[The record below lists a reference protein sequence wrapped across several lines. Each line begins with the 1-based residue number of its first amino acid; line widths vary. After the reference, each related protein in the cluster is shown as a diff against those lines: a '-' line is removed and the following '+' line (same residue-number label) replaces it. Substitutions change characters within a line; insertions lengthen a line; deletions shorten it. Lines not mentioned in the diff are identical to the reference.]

1 MPALWFD
8 LPWMLLPLIWGSNSE
23 KIWCIVWGRRMSDW
37 FRSFCIDSGLLN
49 EAVMCVCG
57 WLAGCPAASCAFLCC
72 LGLIELREEAHFRV
86 IYHHPNTSCLLY
98 SCLPPPWIQFPPSPL
113 PLYSV
118 PLWALGHD
126 FLRTSVSPL
135 QNSIKTINTNYVVH
149 FSVFFF
155 LMCEC

>member
-1 MPALWFD
+1 MPALRFD

-23 KIWCIVWGRRMSDW
+23 KIWRIVWGRRMSDW

-98 SCLPPPWIQFPPSPL
+98 CRLPPPWIQFSFPFISPL
-113 PLYSV
+113 LLSHSTTV
-118 PLWALGHD
+118 GTWAP
-126 FLRTSVSPL
+126 VL
-135 QNSIKTINTNYVVH
+135 QGAWIILTEQHKKT
-149 FSVFFF
+149 
-155 LMCEC
+155 